1 MATKKIVQPDELM
14 VVNDVPGEECRIAIL
29 QDGHLEELYS
39 ERVTATSSVGNIYKG
54 RVTNVESAI
63 QAAFVDF
70 GHAQRGFLHISDL
83 HPKYFP
89 GGGKTEKVGRKTAR
103 RDRPLMQN
111 CLKRGQEIIVQVLK
125 EGIGTKGPTLTSYL
139 SIAGRMMVM
148 MPNMGR
154 VGVTRK
160 VEDDDERRSM
170 RDVLDKLDLPDN
182 FGFILRTAGMGRTKL
197 ELKRDVAYLTR
208 LWKVMEKRNE
218 SVGAPCELYTESDL
232 LIRTIRDVLRPSI
245 KAVIVDS
252 DSALERCNAFLR
264 VIAPRSAPQIIRYR
278 RGLPLFHAF
287 DIERQID
294 VIHQREVSLPSGGR
308 LVIDQTEALVAV
320 DVNSGRSRSAKDSET
335 NAYNTNMEAADEI
348 CRQLRLR
355 DLGGLVIN
363 DLIDMRHMRH
373 RRDVEERFT
382 LNLERDRA
390 RTTVLKISE
399 FGIMEM
405 TRQRMRPSM
414 RMSHFIGCPACD
426 AQGEIKSP
434 DSVATDVVR
443 HIGYLLQHRDV
454 ARVEVVV
461 SSKVASVLLSTRR
474 RHLTVMEDQLE
485 KQVDVR
491 VSETIAAD
499 RVNFY
504 AYDSTNT
511 DLELERLI
519 KPGMPTL
526 EELAA
531 EGSSPVV
538 ENEESTAGRS
548 TSRRRRRRSTAPPA
562 DAAAIALSGELMKEL
577 DELDEEAEQEELEA
591 AASNAAGNRE
601 TGDAGDDGE
610 DGDGEE
616 EGTRRR
622 RRRRSRGRRGG
633 RGRKT
638 SSTPVS
644 VEPPIDSPSRLYVL
658 AKKIDTDSKE
668 ILRRIAESTDESVKA
683 WVVKNHMSM
692 VTPEQAVIIAGWF
705 VEVTET
711 AEPEVADKESE
722 SGDEAAPRRRRR
734 RRRRRGS
741 RGSGDQEES
750 ASDGAESVETS
761 EENGD
766 DQDAPKKK
774 RRRRS
779 RRKKTTTSSEEGAGS
794 KEASGDSMD
803 DSGDT
808 TGESTSGQSRSR
820 RGSRG
825 RGRGRKPSSAAGAE
839 SDGNAVAVTAPAGAD
854 KTEPKP
860 KPQRR
865 TLYGASRRGLSKSEV
880 DAAKEKDA

>member
-1 MATKKIVQPDELM
+1 VATKKTDQPDELM

-29 QDGHLEELYS
+29 QDGHLEELYA
-39 ERVTATSSVGNIYKG
+39 ERVAATSSVGNIYKG

-89 GGGKTEKVGRKTAR
+89 GGGKTEKVGRKTSR

-139 SIAGRMMVM
+139 SIPGRMMVM

-252 DSALERCNAFLR
+252 ESALERCNAFLR
-264 VIAPRSAPQIIRYR
+264 VIAPRSAPKIILYR
-278 RGLPLFHAF
+278 RGLPIFHAF

-308 LVIDQTEALVAV
+308 LVIDQTEALVAI

-373 RRDVEERFT
+373 RRQVEDRFAQ
-382 LNLERDRA
+382 NLERDRA

-426 AQGEIKSP
+426 AQGEIQSP
-434 DSVATDVVR
+434 ESVATDVVR
-443 HIGYLLQHRDV
+443 HIGYLLQHREV
-454 ARVEVVV
+454 VRVEVVV
-461 SSKVASVLLSTRR
+461 SSRVASVLLSTRR
-474 RHLTVMEDQLE
+474 RHLTVMEEQLE

-491 VSETIAAD
+491 VSESIAAD

-511 DLELERLI
+511 DLELEKLT
-519 KPGMPTL
+519 KPAMPTI
-526 EELAA
+526 EELASEEA
-531 EGSSPVV
+531 SP
-538 ENEESTAGRS
+538 EQETEDTSASRS
-548 TSRRRRRRSTAPPA
+548 GSRRRRRRRTAPPA

-577 DELDEEAEQEELEA
+577 DELDEEAELEELSA
-591 AASNAAGNRE
+591 VDSDASE
-601 TGDAGDDGE
+601 DGE
-610 DGDGEE
+610 AEGD
-616 EGTRRR
+616 GTRRR

-633 RGRKT
+633 RGRKA
-638 SSTPVS
+638 SSTPAS
-644 VEPPIDSPSRLYVL
+644 VESPIESPSRLYVL

-668 ILRRIAESTDESVKA
+668 ILRRIAESTDESVKT

-692 VTPEQAVIIAGWF
+692 VTPEQASVIAAWF
-705 VEVTET
+705 VEA
-711 AEPEVADKESE
+711 AEPADA
-722 SGDEAAPRRRRR
+722 EAAEPGTDSTDTDADAPRRRRR

-750 ASDGAESVETS
+750 ATEGEASEGDGD
-761 EENGD
+761 EE
-766 DQDAPKKK
+766 DAPRKK

-779 RRKKTTTSSEEGAGS
+779 RRKKTTTASEETVADESTGDSSGDS
-794 KEASGDSMD
+794 EEASGEVK
-803 DSGDT
+803 
-808 TGESTSGQSRSR
+808 TGRKRSR

-825 RGRGRKPSSAAGAE
+825 RGRGRKPSGETTDAGAAE
-839 SDGNAVAVTAPAGAD
+839 STTDSTPVAVASPPENGAD
-854 KTEPKP
+854 EATP

-865 TLYGASRRGLSKSEV
+865 TLYGSSRRGLSKSEV
-880 DAAKEKDA
+880 NAAKDQDA

>member
-1 MATKKIVQPDELM
+1 MATKKKAEQPDELM

-29 QDGHLEELYS
+29 QDGHLEELYA
-39 ERVTATSSVGNIYKG
+39 ERVSSASSVGNIYKG

-83 HPKYFP
+83 HPMYFP

-111 CLKRGQEIIVQVLK
+111 CLQRGQEIIVQVLK

-139 SIAGRMMVM
+139 SIPGRMMVM
-148 MPNMGR
+148 MPNMDR

-160 VEDDDERRSM
+160 VEDDDQRRSM

-218 SVGAPCELYTESDL
+218 KVGAPCELYTESDL

-245 KAVIVDS
+245 KAVVVDS

-264 VIAPRSAPQIIRYR
+264 VIAPRSAPQVIRYR
-278 RGLPLFHAF
+278 RGLPIFHAF
-287 DIERQID
+287 NIERQID
-294 VIHQREVSLPSGGR
+294 VIHQREVHLPSGGR
-308 LVIDQTEALVAV
+308 LVIDQTEALVAI

-335 NAYNTNMEAADEI
+335 NAFNTNMEAADEI

-363 DLIDMRHMRH
+363 DLIDMRHQRH
-373 RRDVEERFT
+373 RRKVEERFT
-382 LNLERDRA
+382 HNLERDRA
-390 RTTVLKISE
+390 RTTTLKISE
-399 FGIMEM
+399 FGILEM

-414 RMSHFIGCPACD
+414 RMSHFIGCPGCEG
-426 AQGEIKSP
+426 QGEIQAP

-443 HIGYLLQHRDV
+443 QVGYLLQHRDV

-474 RHLTVMEDQLE
+474 RHLTILEEQME

-499 RVNFY
+499 RVSFY

-511 DLELERLI
+511 DLELDKLV
-519 KPGMPTL
+519 KPAVPTI

-531 EGSSPVV
+531 EEGQPDG
-538 ENEESTAGRS
+538 EESTESG
-548 TSRRRRRRSTAPPA
+548 TGSRRRRRRRRTAPPA

-577 DELDEEAEQEELEA
+577 EELDEEADAEDLEVV
-591 AASNAAGNRE
+591 
-601 TGDAGDDGE
+601 DF
-610 DGDGEE
+610 GEE
-616 EGTRRR
+616 EEEAGEGARRK
-622 RRRRSRGRRGG
+622 RRRRSRGRRG
-633 RGRKT
+633 RGRKAE
-638 SSTPVS
+638 SKPE
-644 VEPPIDSPSRLYVL
+644 VEPPIDAPARLYVL
-658 AKKIDTDSKE
+658 AKKIETDSKE
-668 ILRRIAESTDESVKA
+668 ILSRIAECEEDVVGD
-683 WVVKNHMSM
+683 WVIKNHMSM
-692 VTPEQAVIIAGWF
+692 VTPEQATVIAGWF
-705 VEVTET
+705 VPPADPPTEASDDKSDQDGD
-711 AEPEVADKESE
+711 AEEQPTK
-722 SGDEAAPRRRRR
+722 RRRR

-741 RGSGDQEES
+741 RGDGESKETEAASTEDEES
-750 ASDGAESVETS
+750 S
-761 EENGD
+761 E
-766 DQDAPKKK
+766 DAPRKK

-779 RRKKTTTSSEEGAGS
+779 RRRKSSQGEG
-794 KEASGDSMD
+794 EAAVDGTEDSGDSSSEA
-803 DSGDT
+803 DSEDKPERKRT
-808 TGESTSGQSRSR
+808 R

-825 RGRGRKPSSAAGAE
+825 RGRGRKSSGEANAGDGDEAADVAAVESAPSP
-839 SDGNAVAVTAPAGAD
+839 AP
-854 KTEPKP
+854 EPSEPPKP
-860 KPQRR
+860 KRR
-865 TLYGASRRGLSKSEV
+865 TLYGASRRGVSKSEV
-880 DAAKEKDA
+880 DAAKEQGA

>member
-1 MATKKIVQPDELM
+1 M

-29 QDGHLEELYS
+29 QDGHLEELYT
-39 ERVTATSSVGNIYKG
+39 ERVATASSVGNIYKG

-111 CLKRGQEIIVQVLK
+111 CLQRGQEIIVQVLK

-139 SIAGRMMVM
+139 SIPGRMMVM

-170 RDVLDKLDLPDN
+170 RDVLDKLDLPEN

-208 LWKVMEKRNE
+208 LWKVMEKRE
-218 SVGAPCELYTESDL
+218 EKVGAPCELYTESDL

-245 KAVIVDS
+245 KAVVVDS

-294 VIHQREVSLPSGGR
+294 IIHQREVHLPSGGR

-335 NAYNTNMEAADEI
+335 NAFNTNMEAADEI

-373 RRDVEERFT
+373 RRQVEDRFNH
-382 LNLERDRA
+382 NLERDRA

-414 RMSHFIGCPACD
+414 RMSHFIACPGCD
-426 AQGEIKSP
+426 GQGEIQSP
-434 DSVATDVVR
+434 DSVATDVCR
-443 HIGYLLQHRDV
+443 NIGYLLQHRDV

-474 RHLTVMEDQLE
+474 RHLTILEEQLE

-511 DLELERLI
+511 DLEVEKLT
-519 KPGMPTL
+519 KPGKPTI

-531 EGSSPVV
+531 EHDAP
-538 ENEESTAGRS
+538 EEEIGQESAARS
-548 TSRRRRRRSTAPPA
+548 GGRRRRRRRTTPPA

-577 DELDEEAEQEELEA
+577 EELDEEAELESQEAELESQEAAESDGSNDQEE
-591 AASNAAGNRE
+591 G
-601 TGDAGDDGE
+601 G
-610 DGDGEE
+610 
-616 EGTRRR
+616 EGTPRR
-622 RRRRSRGRRGG
+622 RRRRSRGRRG
-633 RGRKT
+633 RGRKEAAA
-638 SSTPVS
+638 PVV

-658 AKKIDTDSKE
+658 AKKIETDSKE
-668 ILRRIAESTDESVKA
+668 ILRRISESTDEAVGEWA
-683 WVVKNHMSM
+683 VKNHMSM
-692 VTPEQAVIIAGWF
+692 VTPEQAVVIAGWF
-705 VEVTET
+705 VEPPAPVEEE
-711 AEPEVADKESE
+711 AVAASE
-722 SGDEAAPRRRRR
+722 DSDEEEAPRRRRR

-741 RGSGDQEES
+741 RGSGEHEGT
-750 ASDGAESVETS
+750 ASDSGESS
-761 EENGD
+761 ESTQESSEDGD
-766 DQDAPKKK
+766 GESEQPRKK

-779 RRKKTTTSSEEGAGS
+779 RRKKSTDSGSPEGGTEHSSEEGDS
-794 KEASGDSMD
+794 SSGDSD
-803 DSGDT
+803 DSKKRT
-808 TGESTSGQSRSR
+808 R

-825 RGRGRKPSSAAGAE
+825 RGRGRQGSQADGESSSEG
-839 SDGNAVAVTAPAGAD
+839 STAP
-854 KTEPKP
+854 KEPVASESGEKP
-860 KPQRR
+860 KPRRR
-865 TLYGASRRGLSKSEV
+865 TLYGSSRRGVSKSEV
-880 DAAKEKDA
+880 NAAKDLGA

>member
-1 MATKKIVQPDELM
+1 M

-29 QDGHLEELYS
+29 QDGHLEELYA
-39 ERVTATSSVGNIYKG
+39 ERVAATSSVGNIYKG

-111 CLKRGQEIIVQVLK
+111 CVKRGQEIIVQVLK

-139 SIAGRMMVM
+139 SIPGRMMVM

-160 VEDDDERRSM
+160 VDDDDERRSM

-252 DSALERCNAFLR
+252 ESALERCNAFLR
-264 VIAPRSAPQIIRYR
+264 VIAPRSAPEIILYR
-278 RGLPLFHAF
+278 RGLPVFHAF

-308 LVIDQTEALVAV
+308 LVFDQTEALVAV

-373 RRDVEERFT
+373 RRQVEERFAQ
-382 LNLERDRA
+382 NLERDRA

-426 AQGEIKSP
+426 AQGEIQSP
-434 DSVATDVVR
+434 ESVATDVVR
-443 HIGYLLQHRDV
+443 HIGYLLQHREV
-454 ARVEVVV
+454 VRVEVVV
-461 SSKVASVLLSTRR
+461 SSRVASVLLSTRR
-474 RHLTVMEDQLE
+474 RHLTIMEEQLE

-499 RVNFY
+499 RVNYY

-511 DLELERLI
+511 DLEMEKLA
-519 KPGMPTL
+519 KPAMPTIQ
-526 EELAA
+526 ELA
-531 EGSSPVV
+531 S
-538 ENEESTAGRS
+538 EEAIPERETEDTAASRS
-548 TSRRRRRRSTAPPA
+548 GSRRRRRRRTAPPA

-577 DELDEEAEQEELEA
+577 DELDEEAELEELGAAES
-591 AASNAAGNRE
+591 AASE
-601 TGDAGDDGE
+601 DGE
-610 DGDGEE
+610 GEGEGEGEGD
-616 EGTRRR
+616 GTRRR

-633 RGRKT
+633 RGRKA
-638 SSTPVS
+638 SSTPAS

-668 ILRRIAESTDESVKA
+668 ILRRIAQSTDESVKT

-692 VTPEQAVIIAGWF
+692 VTPEQASVIAAWF
-705 VEVTET
+705 VEA
-711 AEPEVADKESE
+711 AEPADAEGAEPDTDST
-722 SGDEAAPRRRRR
+722 DTDADAPRRRRR

-750 ASDGAESVETS
+750 TSDGEAS
-761 EENGD
+761 EVDGD
-766 DQDAPKKK
+766 EEDAPKKK

-779 RRKKTTTSSEEGAGS
+779 RRNKTTTSAEEAGAEESTGDS
-794 KEASGDSMD
+794 SGDSEEM
-803 DSGDT
+803 SGEAK
-808 TGESTSGQSRSR
+808 TGRKRSR

-825 RGRGRKPSSAAGAE
+825 RGRGRKPSGESTDAAATE
-839 SDGNAVAVTAPAGAD
+839 STTDSTPVAVASSPDGGDAD
-854 KTEPKP
+854 AKP

-865 TLYGASRRGLSKSEV
+865 TLYGSSRRGLSKSEV
-880 DAAKEKDA
+880 NAAKDQDA

>member
-1 MATKKIVQPDELM
+1 MATKKKAVQPDELM

-29 QDGHLEELYS
+29 QDGHLEELYT
-39 ERVTATSSVGNIYKG
+39 ERASSASSVGNIYKG

-83 HPKYFP
+83 HPMYFP

-139 SIAGRMMVM
+139 SIPGRMMVM
-148 MPNMGR
+148 MPNMDR

-160 VEDDDERRSM
+160 VEDDDQRRSM

-208 LWKVMEKRNE
+208 LWKVMEKRE
-218 SVGAPCELYTESDL
+218 EKVGAPCELYTESDL

-245 KAVIVDS
+245 KAVVVDS

-264 VIAPRSAPQIIRYR
+264 VIAPRSAPQVVRYR
-278 RGLPLFHAF
+278 RGLPIFHAF
-287 DIERQID
+287 DVERQID
-294 VIHQREVSLPSGGR
+294 VIHQREVHLPSGGR
-308 LVIDQTEALVAV
+308 LVIDQTEALVAI

-335 NAYNTNMEAADEI
+335 NAFNTNMEAADEI

-355 DLGGLVIN
+355 DLGGLIIN
-363 DLIDMRHMRH
+363 DLIDMRHQRH
-373 RRDVEERFT
+373 RRKVEERFEQ
-382 LNLERDRA
+382 NLERDRA
-390 RTTVLKISE
+390 RTTTLKISE
-399 FGIMEM
+399 FGILEM

-426 AQGEIKSP
+426 AQGEIKAP

-443 HIGYLLQHRDV
+443 QVGYLLQHKDV

-474 RHLTVMEDQLE
+474 RHLTVLEERME

-499 RVNFY
+499 RVSFY

-511 DLELERLI
+511 DLELEKLT
-519 KPGMPTL
+519 KLAMPTIDEL
-526 EELAA
+526 IEEQSLP
-531 EGSSPVV
+531 ED
-538 ENEESTAGRS
+538 EEVGEVRS
-548 TSRRRRRRSTAPPA
+548 GSRRRRRRRRTAPPA

-577 DELDEEAEQEELEA
+577 EELDEEADDEDMEIVDFSEDGE
-591 AASNAAGNRE
+591 
-601 TGDAGDDGE
+601 GDAQSS
-610 DGDGEE
+610 GDGS
-616 EGTRRR
+616 RRK
-622 RRRRSRGRRGG
+622 RRRRSRGRRG
-633 RGRKT
+633 RGRRAAAAPT
-638 SSTPVS
+638 
-644 VEPPIDSPSRLYVL
+644 VEPPIEAPARLYVL
-658 AKKIDTDSKE
+658 AKKIETDSKE
-668 ILRRIAESTDESVKA
+668 ILRRIAECEED
-683 WVVKNHMSM
+683 VVGEWAIKNHMSM
-692 VTPEQAVIIAGWF
+692 VTPEQATVIAGWF
-705 VEVTET
+705 VEP
-711 AEPEVADKESE
+711 AEPVAEESDADAAGDTESE
-722 SGDEAAPRRRRR
+722 EAAPKRRRR

-741 RGSGDQEES
+741 RSGEDSGDTES
-750 ASDGAESVETS
+750 SETS
-761 EENGD
+761 ETSETGD
-766 DQDAPKKK
+766 ADESGEDSEEAPKKK

-779 RRKKTTTSSEEGAGS
+779 RRRKSTKAEGDAGTDTADESS
-794 KEASGDSMD
+794 DD
-803 DSGDT
+803 DSDDKPARKRT
-808 TGESTSGQSRSR
+808 R

-825 RGRGRKPSSAAGAE
+825 RGRGRKSGEAAE
-839 SDGNAVAVTAPAGAD
+839 SGDGDGAVAVAAAEPAAEAA
-854 KTEPKP
+854 EPAKP
-860 KPQRR
+860 KRR
-865 TLYGASRRGLSKSEV
+865 TLYGASRRGISKSEV
-880 DAAKEKDA
+880 DAAKEQEG

>member
-1 MATKKIVQPDELM
+1 M

-29 QDGHLEELYS
+29 QDGHLEELYA

-139 SIAGRMMVM
+139 SIPGRMMVM

-264 VIAPRSAPQIIRYR
+264 VIAPRSAPKIIRYR

-335 NAYNTNMEAADEI
+335 NAFNTNMEAADEI

-373 RRDVEERFT
+373 RRQVEDRFA

-443 HIGYLLQHRDV
+443 NIGYLLQHRDV

-474 RHLTVMEDQLE
+474 RHLTVLEEQLE

-519 KPGMPTL
+519 KPAMPTI
-526 EELAA
+526 EELAN
-531 EGSSPVV
+531 EESNPVV
-538 ENEESTAGRS
+538 ENEESTGGRS
-548 TSRRRRRRSTAPPA
+548 GSRRRRRRNTAPPA

-577 DELDEEAEQEELEA
+577 EELDEEAEQEELKA
-591 AASNAAGNRE
+591 AASDAAGP
-601 TGDAGDDGE
+601 DADAGE

-616 EGTRRR
+616 DGTRRR

-633 RGRKT
+633 RGRKP

-668 ILRRIAESTDESVKA
+668 ILRRIAESTDESVKT

-692 VTPEQAVIIAGWF
+692 VTPEQAQIIAGWF
-705 VEVTET
+705 VEVTEP

-741 RGSGDQEES
+741 RGSGEQDES
-750 ASDGAESVETS
+750 ASDGEESVESS
-761 EENGD
+761 EEDGD
-766 DQDAPKKK
+766 EQEAPKKK

-779 RRKKTTTSSEEGAGS
+779 RRKKTTTSSDEGAGS
-794 KEASGDSMD
+794 QDATGDSMD
-803 DSGDT
+803 DSGEAS
-808 TGESTSGQSRSR
+808 GESTSGKKRSR

-825 RGRGRKPSSAAGAE
+825 RGRGRKPSGAAASE
-839 SDGNAVAVTAPAGAD
+839 SEGSTAAVAAPAVAE
-854 KTEPKP
+854 KTESKP

-880 DAAKEKDA
+880 DAAKEQDA

>member
-1 MATKKIVQPDELM
+1 M

-29 QDGHLEELYS
+29 QDGHLEELYT
-39 ERVTATSSVGNIYKG
+39 ERVATASSVGNIYKG

-111 CLKRGQEIIVQVLK
+111 CLQRGQEIIVQVLK

-139 SIAGRMMVM
+139 SIPGRMMVM

-160 VEDDDERRSM
+160 VEDDEERRSM
-170 RDVLDKLDLPDN
+170 RDVLDKLDLPEN

-208 LWKVMEKRNE
+208 LWKVMEKRE
-218 SVGAPCELYTESDL
+218 EKVGAPCELYTESDL

-245 KAVIVDS
+245 KAVVVDS

-294 VIHQREVSLPSGGR
+294 IIHQREVHLPSGGR

-335 NAYNTNMEAADEI
+335 NAFNTNMEAADEI

-373 RRDVEERFT
+373 RRQVEDRFNR
-382 LNLERDRA
+382 NLERDRA

-414 RMSHFIGCPACD
+414 RMSHFIGCPGCD
-426 AQGEIKSP
+426 GQGEIQSP

-443 HIGYLLQHRDV
+443 NIGYLLQHRDV

-474 RHLTVMEDQLE
+474 RHLTVLEEQLE

-511 DLELERLI
+511 DLELEKLT
-519 KPGMPTL
+519 KPGMPTI

-531 EGSSPVV
+531 EHDAPEEELEVESS
-538 ENEESTAGRS
+538 GRGGG
-548 TSRRRRRRSTAPPA
+548 RRRRRRRTAPPA

-577 DELDEEAEQEELEA
+577 EELDEEAELESQEA
-591 AASNAAGNRE
+591 AEAEAQA
-601 TGDAGDDGE
+601 DADADGTE
-610 DGDGEE
+610 HEE
-616 EGTRRR
+616 GGEGTRRR
-622 RRRRSRGRRGG
+622 RRRRSRGRRG
-633 RGRKT
+633 RGRKEAA
-638 SSTPVS
+638 TPVV
-644 VEPPIDSPSRLYVL
+644 VEPPIDAPSRLYVL
-658 AKKIDTDSKE
+658 AKKIETDSKE
-668 ILRRIAESTDESVKA
+668 ILRRISESTDEAVGEWA
-683 WVVKNHMSM
+683 IKNHMSM
-692 VTPEQAVIIAGWF
+692 VTPEQAVVIAGWF
-705 VEVTET
+705 VEPPAPVEEEVSSGTEA
-711 AEPEVADKESE
+711 AE
-722 SGDEAAPRRRRR
+722 DEDGAPRRRRR

-741 RGSGDQEES
+741 RGSGEQDSTGSDTSDSGES
-750 ASDGAESVETS
+750 SETDGESSDDGEGES
-761 EENGD
+761 G
-766 DQDAPKKK
+766 QPRKK

-779 RRKKTTTSSEEGAGS
+779 RRKKSTTEGGTEQTSEEG
-794 KEASGDSMD
+794 DSSSE
-803 DSGDT
+803 DSG
-808 TGESTSGQSRSR
+808 TSKKRTR

-825 RGRGRKPSSAAGAE
+825 RGRGRQSSQADGGSSEGSAESATAVSSSAKPEASEPAE
-839 SDGNAVAVTAPAGAD
+839 
-854 KTEPKP
+854 KP
-860 KPQRR
+860 KPRRR
-865 TLYGASRRGLSKSEV
+865 TLYGSSRRGVSKSEV
-880 DAAKEKDA
+880 DAAKDLGA

>member
-1 MATKKIVQPDELM
+1 MATKKKTEQPDELM

-29 QDGHLEELYS
+29 QDGHLEELYA
-39 ERVTATSSVGNIYKG
+39 ERVASASSVGNIYKG

-83 HPKYFP
+83 HPMYFP

-111 CLKRGQEIIVQVLK
+111 CLQRGQEIVVQVLK

-139 SIAGRMMVM
+139 SIPGRMMVM
-148 MPNMGR
+148 MPNMDR

-160 VEDDDERRSM
+160 VEDDDQRRSM

-218 SVGAPCELYTESDL
+218 KVGAPCELYTESDL

-245 KAVIVDS
+245 KAVVVDS

-264 VIAPRSAPQIIRYR
+264 VIAPRSAPQVIRYR
-278 RGLPLFHAF
+278 RGLPIFHAF
-287 DIERQID
+287 NIERQID
-294 VIHQREVSLPSGGR
+294 VIHQREVHLPSGGR
-308 LVIDQTEALVAV
+308 LVIDQTEALVAI

-335 NAYNTNMEAADEI
+335 NAFNTNMEAADEI

-363 DLIDMRHMRH
+363 DLIDMRHQRH
-373 RRDVEERFT
+373 RRQVEDRFT
-382 LNLERDRA
+382 QNLERDRA
-390 RTTVLKISE
+390 RTTTLKISE
-399 FGIMEM
+399 FGILEM

-414 RMSHFIGCPACD
+414 RMSHFIECPGCAG
-426 AQGEIKSP
+426 QGEIQAP

-443 HIGYLLQHRDV
+443 QVGYLLQHRDV

-474 RHLTVMEDQLE
+474 RHLTILEEQTE

-499 RVNFY
+499 RVSFY

-511 DLELERLI
+511 DLELDKLI
-519 KPGMPTL
+519 KPAVPTID
-526 EELAA
+526 ELAA
-531 EGSSPVV
+531 EESQPEG
-538 ENEESTAGRS
+538 EESSEAG
-548 TSRRRRRRSTAPPA
+548 TGSRRRRRRRRSAPPA

-577 DELDEEAEQEELEA
+577 EELDEEA
-591 AASNAAGNRE
+591 
-601 TGDAGDDGE
+601 DAEDMEVVDFGDD
-610 DGDGEE
+610 EE
-616 EGTRRR
+616 SGEGTRRK
-622 RRRRSRGRRGG
+622 RRRRSRGRRG
-633 RGRKT
+633 RGRK
-638 SSTPVS
+638 SEAKVEI
-644 VEPPIDSPSRLYVL
+644 EPPIDAPARLYVL
-658 AKKIDTDSKE
+658 AKKIETDSKE
-668 ILRRIAESTDESVKA
+668 ILSRIAECGED
-683 WVVKNHMSM
+683 VVGEWAIKNHMSM

-705 VEVTET
+705 APP
-711 AEPEVADKESE
+711 AEIEADT
-722 SGDEAAPRRRRR
+722 GDEKQDQGDDSDEQAPKRRRR

-741 RGSGDQEES
+741 RGEGEAKEADGTSTEDEDGES
-750 ASDGAESVETS
+750 TDE
-761 EENGD
+761 
-766 DQDAPKKK
+766 APRKK

-779 RRKKTTTSSEEGAGS
+779 RRRRSSQGDGDGGSDQTDGANGEES
-794 KEASGDSMD
+794 SGDD
-803 DSGDT
+803 DSDDKP
-808 TGESTSGQSRSR
+808 SRKRTR

-825 RGRGRKPSSAAGAE
+825 RGRGRKSPESNAG
-839 SDGNAVAVTAPAGAD
+839 DGDGTSETAVASPDPAPAPES
-854 KTEPKP
+854 TEPPKP
-860 KPQRR
+860 KRR
-865 TLYGASRRGLSKSEV
+865 TLYGASRRGVSKSEV
-880 DAAKEKDA
+880 DAAKEQGT